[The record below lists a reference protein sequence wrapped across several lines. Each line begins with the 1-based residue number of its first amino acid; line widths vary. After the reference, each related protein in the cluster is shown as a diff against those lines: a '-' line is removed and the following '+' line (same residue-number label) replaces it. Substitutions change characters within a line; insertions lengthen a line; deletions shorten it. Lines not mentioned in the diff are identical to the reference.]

1 MKKKRIIALLMAFS
15 MCAGTAMPA
24 YASETG
30 EDAAAITEITSN
42 DEIAETM
49 EETSLDISSYE
60 AQAEAIAEQIE
71 AESSMT
77 YRLDDETLLNV

>member
-1 MKKKRIIALLMAFS
+1 
-15 MCAGTAMPA
+15 
-24 YASETG
+24 
-30 EDAAAITEITSN
+30 
-42 DEIAETM
+42 M

-77 YRLDDETLLNV
+77 YRLDDETLLNVQLYELILLNLIRADYGLDVLAYDTDLANAAVQRAY